1 MSSETRQ
8 YEGIN
13 TDVLRRMGRKG
24 EEEERD
30 VKPSPSPP
38 HRTNNLLWVE
48 ELDSMRNHYRCAL
61 RMGREKRRR
70 GGG

>member
-1 MSSETRQ
+1 
-8 YEGIN
+8 
-13 TDVLRRMGRKG
+13 MGRKG
-24 EEEERD
+24 EEEEEEEERD

-48 ELDSMRNHYRCAL
+48 ELDSMRNHYRSAL